1 MLADGDVLRRARI
14 TGVVVLAFL
23 VGASGAGADAIPRS
37 RSVDTAPPASVG
49 AFRTRSGDG
58 KVKLSWTQPVDV
70 GYDHVLVNR
79 KRAGG
84 SSWKKIGVRRD
95 ASTVVD
101 STPSFRVR
109 SSWSFNGQQLGW
121 SQFSVK

>member
-1 MLADGDVLRRARI
+1 
-14 TGVVVLAFL
+14 
-23 VGASGAGADAIPRS
+23 
-37 RSVDTAPPASVG
+37 
-49 AFRTRSGDG
+49 
-58 KVKLSWTQPVDV
+58 V